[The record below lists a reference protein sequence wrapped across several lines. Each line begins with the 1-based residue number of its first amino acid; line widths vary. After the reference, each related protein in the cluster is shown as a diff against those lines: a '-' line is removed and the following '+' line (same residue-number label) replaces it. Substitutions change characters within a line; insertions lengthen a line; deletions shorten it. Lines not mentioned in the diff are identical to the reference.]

1 MRTSANKI
9 LNINKFDCWIYIIKN
24 MEKLKEMPFVDKNPV
39 FRMLA
44 EIGDLRKLTPEE
56 RELYDED
63 IKVMRDLYATQKWE
77 EEQKRME
84 IEKGRAEGREQGRAE
99 GREQGRAEVK
109 LEIAKNLLAMGIPMD
124 KVVQAS
130 GLTEEQI
137 SALMN

>member
-1 MRTSANKI
+1 
-9 LNINKFDCWIYIIKN
+9 
-24 MEKLKEMPFVDKNPV
+24 MPFVDKYPV

-99 GREQGRAEVK
+99 GRAEGK

>member
-1 MRTSANKI
+1 MRNFS
-9 LNINKFDCWIYIIKN
+9 WIYIIKN

-84 IEKGRAEGREQGRAE
+84 IEKGRAEGRDQGRAE
-99 GREQGRAEVK
+99 GK

>member
-1 MRTSANKI
+1 M
-9 LNINKFDCWIYIIKN
+9 
-24 MEKLKEMPFVDKNPV
+24 DKNPV

-99 GREQGRAEVK
+99 GRAEGK

-124 KVVQAS
+124 KVVLAS

>member
-1 MRTSANKI
+1 MRNFS
-9 LNINKFDCWIYIIKN
+9 WIYIIKN

-77 EEQKRME
+77 EERKRME

-99 GREQGRAEVK
+99 GK
-109 LEIAKNLLAMGIPMD
+109 LEIAKNFLAMGIPMD

>member
-1 MRTSANKI
+1 MRNFS
-9 LNINKFDCWIYIIKN
+9 WIYIIKN

-63 IKVMRDLYATQKWE
+63 IKVMRDLYATQRWE
-77 EEQKRME
+77 EVQKRME

-99 GREQGRAEVK
+99 GRAEGK

>member
-1 MRTSANKI
+1 MRNFS
-9 LNINKFDCWIYIIKN
+9 WIYIIKN
-24 MEKLKEMPFVDKNPV
+24 MEKLKEMPFVDKNQV

-99 GREQGRAEVK
+99 GRAEGK

>member
-1 MRTSANKI
+1 M
-9 LNINKFDCWIYIIKN
+9 NKFDCWIYIIKN

-99 GREQGRAEVK
+99 GRAEGK

>member
-1 MRTSANKI
+1 MRNFS
-9 LNINKFDCWIYIIKN
+9 WIYIIKN

-39 FRMLA
+39 FHMLA

-99 GREQGRAEVK
+99 GRAEGK
-109 LEIAKNLLAMGIPMD
+109 FEIAKNLLAMGIPMD

>member
-1 MRTSANKI
+1 MRNFS
-9 LNINKFDCWIYIIKN
+9 WIYIIKN

-44 EIGDLRKLTPEE
+44 EIGDLRKLTPKE

-99 GREQGRAEVK
+99 GK

>member
-1 MRTSANKI
+1 MRNFS
-9 LNINKFDCWIYIIKN
+9 WIYIIKN

-99 GREQGRAEVK
+99 GRAEGK
-109 LEIAKNLLAMGIPMD
+109 FEIAKNLLAMGIPMD

>member
-1 MRTSANKI
+1 MRNFS
-9 LNINKFDCWIYIIKN
+9 WIFIIKN

-44 EIGDLRKLTPEE
+44 EKGDLRKLTPEE

-99 GREQGRAEVK
+99 GRAEGK

-137 SALMN
+137 SDLMN

>member
-1 MRTSANKI
+1 MRNFS
-9 LNINKFDCWIYIIKN
+9 WIYIIKN

-77 EEQKRME
+77 EEKRME

-99 GREQGRAEVK
+99 GRAEGK

-137 SALMN
+137 SDLMN

>member
-1 MRTSANKI
+1 MRNFS
-9 LNINKFDCWIYIIKN
+9 WIYIIKN
-24 MEKLKEMPFVDKNPV
+24 MEKLKEMPFVDKNQV

-77 EEQKRME
+77 EQKRME

-99 GREQGRAEVK
+99 GRAEGK

>member
-1 MRTSANKI
+1 MRNFS
-9 LNINKFDCWIYIIKN
+9 WIYIIKN

-44 EIGDLRKLTPEE
+44 EIGDLRKFTPEE

-99 GREQGRAEVK
+99 GRAEGK

>member
-1 MRTSANKI
+1 MDTSG
-9 LNINKFDCWIYIIKN
+9 WIYIIKN
-24 MEKLKEMPFVDKNPV
+24 MEKLKEMPFVDKYPV

-99 GREQGRAEVK
+99 GREQGRAEGREQGRAEGK
-109 LEIAKNLLAMGIPMD
+109 LEIAKNFLAMGIPMD

>member
-1 MRTSANKI
+1 MRNFS
-9 LNINKFDCWIYIIKN
+9 WIYIIKN

-99 GREQGRAEVK
+99 GK

-124 KVVQAS
+124 KVVQVS

>member
-1 MRTSANKI
+1 MRNFS
-9 LNINKFDCWIYIIKN
+9 WIYIIKN

-99 GREQGRAEVK
+99 GRAEGK

-130 GLTEEQI
+130 GLAEEQI

>member
-1 MRTSANKI
+1 MRNFS
-9 LNINKFDCWIYIIKN
+9 WIYIIKN

-84 IEKGRAEGREQGRAE
+84 IEKGRAEGREQRRAEGRAE
-99 GREQGRAEVK
+99 GK

>member
-1 MRTSANKI
+1 MRNFS
-9 LNINKFDCWIYIIKN
+9 WIYIIKN

-99 GREQGRAEVK
+99 GK
-109 LEIAKNLLAMGIPMD
+109 LEIAKNFLAMGIPMD

-137 SALMN
+137 FALMN

>member
-1 MRTSANKI
+1 
-9 LNINKFDCWIYIIKN
+9 
-24 MEKLKEMPFVDKNPV
+24 MEKLKEMPFVDKYPV

-99 GREQGRAEVK
+99 GREQGRAEGRAEGREQGRAEVK

>member
-1 MRTSANKI
+1 MRNFS
-9 LNINKFDCWIYIIKN
+9 WIYIIKN

-99 GREQGRAEVK
+99 GK
-109 LEIAKNLLAMGIPMD
+109 LEIAKNFLAMGIPMD

>member
-1 MRTSANKI
+1 
-9 LNINKFDCWIYIIKN
+9 
-24 MEKLKEMPFVDKNPV
+24 MEKLKEMPFVDKYPV

-84 IEKGRAEGREQGRAE
+84 IEKGRAEGREQGRSEGRAEGRAE
-99 GREQGRAEVK
+99 GREQGRAEGK

-137 SALMN
+137 FALMN

>member
-1 MRTSANKI
+1 MRNFS
-9 LNINKFDCWIYIIKN
+9 WIYIIKN
-24 MEKLKEMPFVDKNPV
+24 MEKLKEMPFVDKYPV

-99 GREQGRAEVK
+99 GK
-109 LEIAKNLLAMGIPMD
+109 LEIAKNFLAMGIPMD

>member
-1 MRTSANKI
+1 MRNFS
-9 LNINKFDCWIYIIKN
+9 WIYIIKN

-63 IKVMRDLYATQKWE
+63 IKVMRDLDATQKWE
-77 EEQKRME
+77 EEQKHME

-99 GREQGRAEVK
+99 GK

>member
-1 MRTSANKI
+1 
-9 LNINKFDCWIYIIKN
+9 

-99 GREQGRAEVK
+99 GRAEVK

-137 SALMN
+137 SDELEI

>member
-1 MRTSANKI
+1 MRNFS
-9 LNINKFDCWIYIIKN
+9 WIYIIKN
-24 MEKLKEMPFVDKNPV
+24 MEKLKEMPFMDKNPV

-99 GREQGRAEVK
+99 GRAEGK

>member
-1 MRTSANKI
+1 
-9 LNINKFDCWIYIIKN
+9 

-63 IKVMRDLYATQKWE
+63 IKVMHDLYATQKWE

-84 IEKGRAEGREQGRAE
+84 IEKGRAEGREQGRA
-99 GREQGRAEVK
+99 QGRAAGK

>member
-1 MRTSANKI
+1 MRNFS
-9 LNINKFDCWIYIIKN
+9 WIYIIKN

-99 GREQGRAEVK
+99 GRAEGK

-130 GLTEEQI
+130 GLTEEQR

>member
-1 MRTSANKI
+1 
-9 LNINKFDCWIYIIKN
+9 
-24 MEKLKEMPFVDKNPV
+24 MEKLKEMPFVDKYPV

-99 GREQGRAEVK
+99 GRAEGREQGRAEGRAEGREQGRAEVK